1 MVRGLM
7 RGYQLVK
14 TQLPTK
20 WSDQS
25 DVSYV
30 QKSPNRALL
39 VLMGLKGILV
49 DLMDVQL
56 WYFKAYWVNMQAN
69 DHMLSHAAGM
79 EEQ

>member
-1 MVRGLM
+1 MH
-7 RGYQLVK
+7 GYQLVK

-56 WYFKAYWVNMQAN
+56 WYIF
-69 DHMLSHAAGM
+69 
-79 EEQ
+79 